1 MLKLMKYEF
10 RKTRTVLVVLLI
22 AFAALQL
29 GFVAGIRADR
39 PRLYIPASMLTAFL
53 VYGAYVY
60 ILLSGIVSYSR
71 ELRDRT
77 GYLVFLVPVHPFGV
91 VLSKLLFTL
100 LAAVA
105 ATAVFG
111 AGAYL
116 DYVGLFRR
124 LSIDPALLQ
133 KIDLSMFLPMV
144 GESLPLGQIAMMA
157 LTVLATLLI
166 RLMTTACTA
175 FLAITLS
182 ATLMQN
188 RKGFLR
194 GLLSFL
200 FFFLLVWGAQALED
214 ALLGPLTRAASMSA
228 MLRRLG
234 ASLAVN
240 LAFCGLFAWLSAWL
254 LDRRVNL

>member
-77 GYLVFLVPVHPFGV
+77 GYLVFLVPVHPIGV

-116 DYVGLFRR
+116 DYVGGCPSILRCCRR
-124 LSIDPALLQ
+124 STSPCSCPWWA
-133 KIDLSMFLPMV
+133 K
-144 GESLPLGQIAMMA
+144 
-157 LTVLATLLI
+157 
-166 RLMTTACTA
+166 ACRWA
-175 FLAITLS
+175 RS
-182 ATLMQN
+182 
-188 RKGFLR
+188 
-194 GLLSFL
+194 
-200 FFFLLVWGAQALED
+200 
-214 ALLGPLTRAASMSA
+214 P
-228 MLRRLG
+228 
-234 ASLAVN
+234 
-240 LAFCGLFAWLSAWL
+240 
-254 LDRRVNL
+254 